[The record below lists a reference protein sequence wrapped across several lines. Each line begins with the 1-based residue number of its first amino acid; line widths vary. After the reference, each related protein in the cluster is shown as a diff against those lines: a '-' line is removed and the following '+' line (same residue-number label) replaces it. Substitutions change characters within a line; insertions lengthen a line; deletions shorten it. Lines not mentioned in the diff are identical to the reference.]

1 MALQEEYFCDDVE
14 PPPHALG
21 WSEAELRSFFES
33 GGEAAAGHAE
43 GISAA
48 KTKEQGSSGQ
58 GSSGQGSS
66 GRAPPDEGAALMID
80 ALNKELVETK
90 LKV

>member
-58 GSSGQGSS
+58 GSSG
-66 GRAPPDEGAALMID
+66 RAPPDEGAALMID